1 MGLMTGLDGT
11 LAAASVV
18 ALHCSLGSG
27 RQWTKLAAGLGGDR
41 FMAPDISG
49 YGVAAC
55 GRDWPRTLD
64 GEIARLEPWL
74 AKADGPIH
82 LIGHSYGGAIAF
94 RLATASPYAQ
104 HVRSLTLIEPVLPT
118 LLRDTPAD
126 ARLYD
131 RFARIAQVVSK
142 DIVDGAVLEAVE
154 AFTAFWAGS
163 GPREQFSPSGRLRM
177 IEQADK
183 LPCDFNAALDLAG
196 VAEAARALKVPTLLM
211 SGGLSPYVTQR
222 IVAKLAALIDDAELR
237 HLPAAGHMLPVTH
250 ADRVNPEILRHIWR
264 AQKLANLELAK
275 LELTADAGP
284 ADAAQPAGSARRHL
298 VFRRSLG

>member
-1 MGLMTGLDGT
+1 MTGLDGT
-11 LAAASVV
+11 PDAASVV

-27 RQWTKLAAGLGGDR
+27 RQWTKLAAALGGDR

-74 AKADGPIH
+74 AKATGPIH

-94 RLATASPYAQ
+94 RLATTSPYASR
-104 HVRSLTLIEPVLPT
+104 VRSLTLIEPVLPT

-126 ARLYD
+126 ARLYE
-131 RFARIAQVVSK
+131 RFAGIAQVVSQ
-142 DIVDGAVLEAVE
+142 DIFDGAVLEAVE
-154 AFTAFWAGS
+154 AFIAFWAGS

-183 LPCDFNAALDLAG
+183 LPYDFNAALDLDG
-196 VAEAARALKVPTLLM
+196 VAAAAGALKVPTLLM

-222 IVAKLAALIDDAELR
+222 IVAKLAALIVGAETR

-250 ADRVNPEILRHIWR
+250 AERVNPEILRHIWR
-264 AQKLANLELAK
+264 ADELAK
-275 LELTADAGP
+275 LELAADAG
-284 ADAAQPAGSARRHL
+284 AAEAAQPAGSARAHL
-298 VFRRSLG
+298 IMRKPSFWE

>member
-1 MGLMTGLDGT
+1 MTGLDGT
-11 LAAASVV
+11 HAAASVV

-27 RQWTKLAAGLGGDR
+27 RQWTKLAGALSGTP

-74 AKADGPIH
+74 AKARGPIH

-104 HVRSLTLIEPVLPT
+104 RIRSLTLIEPVLPT
-118 LLRDTPAD
+118 LLREGGAD
-126 ARLYD
+126 VRLYD
-131 RFARIAQVVSK
+131 RFARIAQVVSQ
-142 DIVDGAVLEAVE
+142 DVFDGAVLEAVE

-183 LPCDFNAALDLAG
+183 LPYDFNAALDLDG
-196 VAEAARALKVPTLLM
+196 VAAAAAALRVPTLLV

-222 IVAKLAALIDDAELR
+222 IVAKLAAIIDGAEVR

-250 ADRVNPEILRHIWR
+250 AERVNPEILRHIWR
-264 AQKLANLELAK
+264 AEELAK
-275 LELTADAGP
+275 LELAACAAPTDTVAA
-284 ADAAQPAGSARRHL
+284 AAQPAGSARPHL
-298 VFRRSLG
+298 VFRRPSFWE

>member
-1 MGLMTGLDGT
+1 MTGLDG
-11 LAAASVV
+11 APASASVV

-27 RQWTKLAAGLGGDR
+27 RQWTRLAAALGGDR

-64 GEIARLEPWL
+64 GEIAQLEPWL
-74 AKADGPIH
+74 AKACGPIH

-94 RLATASPYAQ
+94 RLATASAYAPRI
-104 HVRSLTLIEPVLPT
+104 RSLTLIEPVLPT
-118 LLRDTPAD
+118 LLRDGSAD
-126 ARLYD
+126 VRLYD
-131 RFARIAQVVSK
+131 RFARIAQVVSQ
-142 DIVDGAVLEAVE
+142 DIFDGAVMEAVE

-183 LPCDFNAALDLAG
+183 LPYDFNATLDLDAI
-196 VAEAARALKVPTLLM
+196 AAAASALRVPTLLM

-222 IVAKLAALIDDAELR
+222 IVAKLAALIDGAELR

-250 ADRVNPEILRHIWR
+250 AERVNPEILRHIWR
-264 AQKLANLELAK
+264 AEELAK
-275 LELTADAGP
+275 LALTADAG
-284 ADAAQPAGSARRHL
+284 AVEAAQPAGSARRHL
-298 VFRRSLG
+298 VFRRPSFWK